1 MRRATGARG
10 GSRNRGK
17 LCESAVFEPDFGCR
31 NRRGSSTSKDGC
43 LVKGDV
49 LKEKGAEY
57 VILSYVRG
65 PNTEYFTTGDN
76 LSAVCQPGAL
86 LADTAGQPRL
96 PKTWRHAI
104 HLTRLLGLR
113 YLWIDLLCLPNQD
126 LEMELRKSAYIIS
139 GAAFTIADV
148 DGRDAEYGLR
158 GVRELPDPEPRSFKQ
173 KVCQVHHNIVSSPQQ
188 SAATTIAVPSE
199 GYIGSIDATY
209 CAVRADN
216 SSNTDKFKSRA
227 WTRGVEATL
236 ARRLLFFE
244 GGTVRWTCAPAECK
258 ATPCPGDASQNCGG
272 ERHMVIYSP
281 RDAVAY

>member
-1 MRRATGARG
+1 MANCAVCEAIARVVATLLKQGLE
-10 GSRNRGK
+10 K
-17 LCESAVFEPDFGCR
+17 IIVLDP
-31 NRRGSSTSKDGC
+31 NRRQTTWNYTRHLPLFEAINFKPKLGRDCTI
-43 LVKGDV
+43 
-49 LKEKGAEY
+49 EKAK
-57 VILSYVRG
+57 IR
-65 PNTEYFTTGDN
+65 
-76 LSAVCQPGAL
+76 
-86 LADTAGQPRL
+86 R
-96 PKTWRHAI
+96 
-104 HLTRLLGLR
+104 
-113 YLWIDLLCLPNQD
+113 QD
-126 LEMELRKSAYIIS
+126 LEMELRKSDYIIS

-188 SAATTIAVPSE
+188 SATTTIAVPSE

-216 SSNTDKFKSRA
+216 SSNTDKCKSRA
-227 WTRGVEATL
+227 WTRGVEAML